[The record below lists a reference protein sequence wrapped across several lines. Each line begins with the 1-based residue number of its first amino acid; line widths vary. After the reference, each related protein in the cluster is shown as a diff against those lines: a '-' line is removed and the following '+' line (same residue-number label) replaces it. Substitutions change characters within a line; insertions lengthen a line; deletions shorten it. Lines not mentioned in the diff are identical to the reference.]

1 MISVIIPSFNRS
13 NYLRETL
20 SSLVRQVYLEE
31 YFEVIVVDDG
41 STDDTATVAG
51 EEYPFSLR
59 YIWQENSGDAAARN
73 RGVEASRGELL
84 VFLDD
89 DVLAAPDYLFRLR
102 EAHRAADNRI
112 VVGAQRLWL
121 TNNSPSA
128 GYEPRP
134 PREHDTLHQIHF
146 ADLCSNNMSIL
157 RSGYLSVGAMENFGF
172 AGSSMW
178 CDVDFAYRAHRR
190 GFQFLQSS
198 TALCWHRD
206 YTVRNLEA
214 RARRGYESAYRGVR
228 LLQRHPDLLPELPM
242 FRDMTPVNWRQD
254 RPLQLLRKLLRV
266 PASSRPALGL
276 LARLLQY
283 PDAEASS
290 SRLRSSLEKWL
301 VGGHIYRGFRRGMR
315 EFGVR

>member
-20 SSLVRQVYLEE
+20 SSLERQLYLEE

-51 EEYPFSLR
+51 QEYPFSLR
-59 YIWQENSGDAAARN
+59 YLWQENSGDAAARN

-112 VVGAQRLWL
+112 VVGTQRLWL

-128 GYEPRP
+128 AYEPRP
-134 PREHDTLHQIHF
+134 PLEHDALHQIHF

-157 RSGYLSVGAMENFGF
+157 RSSYLSVGAMENFGF

-228 LLQRHPDLLPELPM
+228 LLQRHPALLPELPM

-254 RPLQLLRKLLRV
+254 RPLQVLRKLLRV

-276 LARLLQY
+276 LARLLRY
-283 PDAEASS
+283 PGAEASS
-290 SRLRSSLEKWL
+290 SRLRSSLERWL